1 MSRHIAAAR
10 EAVQSAAEIA
20 EDSTVHEQLNSIDRG
35 LDQVTGGGESEPA
48 DDFEQGDRLQQLE
61 EKLVELGEETD
72 DDVVLDHVET
82 ARDHIDAFRRDE
94 AQNW

>member
-35 LDQVTGGGESEPA
+35 LDRVTGDGEDAPA
-48 DDFEQGDRLQQLE
+48 DDFEEGDRLEQLE
-61 EKLVELGEETD
+61 AKLVGLGEETE

-94 AQNW
+94 AQDW